1 MRTKMP
7 EETRQVIVRRY
18 EHYVERRQYGDPWRT
33 VIYAAGGFFAG
44 IGAAR
49 LWLLF

>member
-1 MRTKMP
+1 MRKQTP

-18 EHYVERRQYGDPWRT
+18 EHFVERRSYGDPWRN
-33 VIYAAGGFFAG
+33 VIAALAGFVAG
-44 IGAAR
+44 IGVAR